1 MPITDADIS
10 FQPPNM
16 LSRDPTRR
24 QGVKDKVRRQSLC
37 EGSLILRE
45 FNLRMLRS
53 IIAVVSIPAE
63 VTLLNTSLSIITI
76 RLEPETADMYIFG
89 IDLIESENPRVVYC
103 VNTGQINPVGI
114 VYKPIKCQ
122 ILPKLTI

>member
-1 MPITDADIS
+1 
-10 FQPPNM
+10 
-16 LSRDPTRR
+16 
-24 QGVKDKVRRQSLC
+24 
-37 EGSLILRE
+37 
-45 FNLRMLRS
+45 MLRS